1 MNATKFY
8 ASWIAAVALLT
19 GLWGCSHNQ
28 SYVKQ
33 GQIERTMDEQAV
45 QRDRIESIGI
55 GAADLTE
62 TNQTQRMATS
72 RDAAIVAAQNEL
84 LTMVKGAQIQG
95 GITVQKA
102 IETDSKL
109 QTSINEVIKGAEIIK
124 TEWTKDDGC
133 VVTLRISKK
142 RLESMM
148 GVKFL

>member
-1 MNATKFY
+1 MNSQSNAKWVT
-8 ASWIAAVALLT
+8 AAVLLL
-19 GLWGCSHNQ
+19 GLWGCSHNK

-33 GQIERTMDEQAV
+33 GQIERTMDQDAV
-45 QRDRIESIGI
+45 QKDKIEAIGI
-55 GAADLTE
+55 GAADATM

-72 RDAAIVAAQNEL
+72 RDAAIVGAQNEL
-84 LTMVKGAQIQG
+84 LTMIKGAKLEG

-124 TEWTKDDGC
+124 SEWTKDDGC

-142 RLESMM
+142 RLE
-148 GVKFL
+148 

>member
-1 MNATKFY
+1 MKIAKYSTRWFAT
-8 ASWIAAVALLT
+8 SALLI
-19 GLWGCSHNQ
+19 GICGCSHNK

-33 GQIERTMDEQAV
+33 GQIERTIDQNAI
-45 QRDRIESIGI
+45 QKDRIEAIGI
-55 GAADLTE
+55 GAADSTMKD
-62 TNQTQRMATS
+62 QTQRMATS

-84 LTMVKGAQIQG
+84 LTMVKGAQLQG

-109 QTSINEVIKGAEIIK
+109 QTSINEVIKGAEIVK

-148 GVKFL
+148 GVKFI

>member
-1 MNATKFY
+1 MQSY
-8 ASWIAAVALLT
+8 ANWLVAAALLT
-19 GLWGCSHNQ
+19 GLWGCSHNK

-33 GQIERTMDEQAV
+33 GQIQRTMDEDSV
-45 QRDRIESIGI
+45 QNKYIEAIGI
-55 GAADLTE
+55 GAADSTM

-84 LTMVKGAQIQG
+84 LTMVKGAQLQG
-95 GITVQKA
+95 GITVSKA
-102 IETDSKL
+102 VETDSKL
-109 QTSINEVIKGAEIIK
+109 WTTINEVIKGAEIVK

>member
-1 MNATKFY
+1 MNSRSSARWLTAT
-8 ASWIAAVALLT
+8 VLLL
-19 GLWGCSHNQ
+19 GIWGCSHNK
-28 SYVKQ
+28 SYVKN
-33 GQIERTMDEQAV
+33 GQIERSMDQDAV
-45 QRDRIESIGI
+45 KKDKIEAIGI
-55 GAADLTE
+55 GAADTAM

-84 LTMVKGAQIQG
+84 LTMVKGAQLQG

-102 IETDSKL
+102 VETDSKL
-109 QTSINEVIKGAEIIK
+109 QTSINEVIKGAEIVK

-133 VVTLRISKK
+133 LVTLRISKK

>member
-1 MNATKFY
+1 MITSKFPAKWLA
-8 ASWIAAVALLT
+8 ASALLI
-19 GLWGCSHNQ
+19 GLWGCSHNK
-28 SYVKQ
+28 SYVKD
-33 GQIERTMDEQAV
+33 GQIQRTIDGDEV
-45 QRDRIESIGI
+45 QKDRVEAIGI
-55 GAADLTE
+55 GAADTTM

-84 LTMVKGAQIQG
+84 LTMIKGAKIEG

-102 IETDSKL
+102 METDSKL

-133 VVTLRISKK
+133 VVQLRISKK